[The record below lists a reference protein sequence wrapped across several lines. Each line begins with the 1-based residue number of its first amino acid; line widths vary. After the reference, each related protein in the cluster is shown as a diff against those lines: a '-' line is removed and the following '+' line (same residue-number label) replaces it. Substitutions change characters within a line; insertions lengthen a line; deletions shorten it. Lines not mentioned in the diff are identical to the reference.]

1 MTDIQTLRDGI
12 VANLQTISG
21 LRTEANMI
29 DTVNPPV
36 AVVQLES
43 ISYDEAFQGNLDQY
57 NFNVLVIVSRGADRV
72 SLRLLNE
79 YASPTGANSIK
90 RAIESDRSLGSAAQ
104 TLRVQTLSNIG
115 SLQLDNQEYYAAEF
129 SVVVYA

>member
-1 MTDIQTLRDGI
+1 MADIEAIREGLA
-12 VANLQTISG
+12 ANLANIPR
-21 LRTEANMI
+21 LRTEENML
-29 DTVNPPV
+29 DSVNPPV

-43 ISYDEAFQGNLDQY
+43 ITYDTAFRNGMDTY
-57 NFNVLVIVSRGADRV
+57 NFNILVIVSRGADRIA
-72 SLRLLNE
+72 LADLNE
-79 YASPTGANSIK
+79 YASPTGDRSIK

-104 TLRVQTLSNIG
+104 TLRVETLSNIG

>member
-1 MTDIQTLRDGI
+1 MADIQALREGLA
-12 VANLQTISG
+12 ANLATIPR
-21 LRTEANMI
+21 LRTEENML
-29 DTVNPPV
+29 DSVNPPV

-43 ISYDEAFQGNLDQY
+43 VTYDTAFRNGMDTY
-57 NFNVLVIVSRGADRV
+57 NFNILVIVSRGADRIA
-72 SLRLLNE
+72 LADLNE
-79 YASPTGANSIK
+79 YASPTGDRSIK

-104 TLRVQTLSNIG
+104 TLRVETLSNIG

>member
-1 MTDIQTLRDGI
+1 MADIEAIREGLA
-12 VANLQTISG
+12 ANLATIPR
-21 LRTEANMI
+21 LRTEENML
-29 DTVNPPV
+29 DSVNPPV

-43 ISYDEAFQGNLDQY
+43 ITYDTAFRNGMDTY
-57 NFNVLVIVSRGADRV
+57 NFNILVIVSRGADRIA
-72 SLRLLNE
+72 LADLNE
-79 YASPTGANSIK
+79 YASPTGDRSIK

-104 TLRVQTLSNIG
+104 TLRVETLSNIG

>member
-12 VANLQTISG
+12 VTNLQTISG
-21 LRTEANMI
+21 LRTESNMLE
-29 DTVNPPV
+29 TVNPPV

-43 ISYDEAFQGNLDQY
+43 ISYDEAFRGGLDQY
-57 NFNVLVIVSRGADRV
+57 NFNVLVIVSRGADRLA
-72 SLRLLNE
+72 LRRLNE

-90 RAIESDRSLGSAAQ
+90 GAIESDRSLGSAAQ

>member
-1 MTDIQTLRDGI
+1 MADIQAMREGLA
-12 VANLQTISG
+12 ANLATIPR
-21 LRTEANMI
+21 LRTEENML
-29 DTVNPPV
+29 DSVNPPV

-43 ISYDEAFQGNLDQY
+43 VTYDTAFRNGMDTY
-57 NFNVLVIVSRGADRV
+57 NFNILVIVSRGADRIA
-72 SLRLLNE
+72 LADLNE
-79 YASPTGANSIK
+79 YASPTGDRSIK

-104 TLRVQTLSNIG
+104 TLRVETLSNIG

>member
-1 MTDIQTLRDGI
+1 MADIQAIREGLA
-12 VANLQTISG
+12 ANLATIPR
-21 LRTEANMI
+21 LRTEENML
-29 DTVNPPV
+29 DSVNPPV

-43 ISYDEAFQGNLDQY
+43 ITYDTAFRNGMDTY
-57 NFNVLVIVSRGADRV
+57 NFNILVIVSRGADRIA
-72 SLRLLNE
+72 LADLNE
-79 YASPTGANSIK
+79 YASPTGDRSIK

-104 TLRVQTLSNIG
+104 TLRVETLSNIG